1 MLPRARSQTCDVLI
15 AGGGP
20 AGASAALALRRQGA
34 TVIVADP
41 GRSQEWKPGETLSA
55 KAGPLLEGLGVL
67 DRVTVGPHT
76 PCFGYES
83 AWGGNGLSGTEFLLD
98 PLGPGWHLDRVRFD
112 SVLLD
117 AARDAGARQRR
128 GYIRSLQRRTGH
140 WRITLGGEPVL
151 ARYVID
157 ATGASAGVAR
167 RVGAQVRRDD
177 RLVALATRLP
187 LGAAHRDVPRT
198 SLVESVP
205 LGWWYTA
212 PLPGGTILVMAVTD
226 ADVAARYALHRPE
239 VWWRQ
244 LTTTTHLRARLRLRT
259 TRPSFA
265 LRIARASTSRAC
277 PAAGPGWAAV
287 GDAATATDPIAA
299 RGITT
304 ALATG
309 ISAADAVRADADG
322 TTLSLQRYAERVA
335 AVHSEYLQARTVC
348 YGIEQRWDTP
358 FWTRRRPEP
367 GSSSRD
373 LGA

>member
-1 MLPRARSQTCDVLI
+1 MLACARSQFCDVLI

-34 TVIVADP
+34 TVVVADP
-41 GRSQEWKPGETLSA
+41 GRRQHWKPGESLSSRA
-55 KAGPLLEGLGVL
+55 RPLLEGLGVL
-67 DRVTVGPHT
+67 DRVTAGPHT
-76 PCFGYES
+76 PCHGNES
-83 AWGGNGLSGTEFLLD
+83 AWGGSTLTRTDFRLD
-98 PLGPGWHLDRVRFD
+98 PHGPGWHLDRLRFD
-112 SVLLD
+112 SVLLE
-117 AARDAGARQRR
+117 AGRDAGVGQRR
-128 GYIRSLQRRTGH
+128 CQIRALERRAGH
-140 WRITLGGEPVL
+140 WRISLGDETVL

-157 ATGASAGVAR
+157 ATGASAAVAR
-167 RVGAQVRRDD
+167 RVGAQVGRDD

-187 LGAAHRDVPRT
+187 LGAAHGDVPRT

-212 PLPGGTILVMAVTD
+212 PLPGGTALVMIVTD
-226 ADVAARYALHRPE
+226 ADVVARYALHQPAL
-239 VWWRQ
+239 WWRE
-244 LTTTTHLRARLRLRT
+244 LTATTHVRARLRLRAT
-259 TRPSFA
+259 PPPVDLLIT
-265 LRIARASTSRAC
+265 RASTARAR

-287 GDAATATDPIAA
+287 GDAATACDPIAA

-322 TTLSLQRYAERVA
+322 APRPLQRYAERIE
-335 AVHSEYLQARTVC
+335 AVHREYLQARTVC

-367 GSSSRD
+367 
-373 LGA
+373 

>member
-1 MLPRARSQTCDVLI
+1 MLSCARSQICDVLI

-41 GRSQEWKPGETLSA
+41 GRRQEWKPGESLSA
-55 KAGPLLEGLGVL
+55 EARPLLEGLGVL
-67 DRVTVGPHT
+67 DRVTAGPHT
-76 PCFGYES
+76 LCHGNES
-83 AWGGNGLSGTEFLLD
+83 AWGRSALTHTDFLLD
-98 PLGPGWHLDRVRFD
+98 AHGPGWHLD
-112 SVLLD
+112 SVLLE
-117 AARDAGARQRR
+117 AGRDAGARQRHCQ
-128 GYIRSLQRRTGH
+128 IRSLERRAGH
-140 WRITLGGEPVL
+140 WRISLGGETVL

-157 ATGASAGVAR
+157 ATGASAAVAR
-167 RVGAQVRRDD
+167 RIGAQVRRDD
-177 RLVALATRLP
+177 RLVALAARLP

-212 PLPGGTILVMAVTD
+212 PLPGGTALVMVVTD
-226 ADVAARYALHRPE
+226 ADVVASYALHRPE
-239 VWWRQ
+239 VWWRK
-244 LTTTTHLRARLRLRT
+244 LTATTYVRARLHLHAM
-259 TRPSFA
+259 PPA
-265 LRIARASTSRAC
+265 VDLRIARASTARAR

-287 GDAATATDPIAA
+287 GDAATASDPIAA

-322 TTLSLQRYAERVA
+322 ATRPLQRYAERIEA
-335 AVHSEYLQARTVC
+335 IHREYLHARTVC

-358 FWTRRRPEP
+358 FWTRRWPEP
-367 GSSSRD
+367 GPHSRVA
-373 LGA
+373 GA